1 MLKRLSTLVSL
12 VFFVLT
18 GCNSTPPAPSSNLRQ
33 VDIGMSEATVLAV
46 MGEPRSVRGSI
57 RNKFDQIIEV
67 WEYQLALPIE
77 DSSAEIAGK
86 SAATVLS
93 LGMGAAT
100 FAPEERTYWLYFSD
114 GVLARWGEA
123 GDWEK
128 EPERIYRFNFDPS
141 PRLKQ

>member
-1 MLKRLSTLVSL
+1 VNRVP
-12 VFFVLT
+12 
-18 GCNSTPPAPSSNLRQ
+18 C
-33 VDIGMSEATVLAV
+33 EARYAT
-46 MGEPRSVRGSI
+46 GSI
-57 RNKFDQIIEV
+57 RLSRY

-100 FAPEERTYWLYFSD
+100 FAPQERTYWLYFSD

-128 EPERIYRFNFDPS
+128 EPERIYRFNFDPG
-141 PRLKQ
+141 PRLKE